1 MVSRTA
7 LICSHYKAGY
17 IKTAGKFCSPKT
29 TENRKAHP
37 IQPEKGGTGC
47 VLGAGESSS
56 GWRRMKPGEKT
67 QDRLEKRGNS
77 SIAWRKWRDGLEL
90 ASQALLRCPA
100 LSAAAGPPCQS
111 PTAAPSPPR
120 CIRHRRRFGG
130 DARHAPRAEASPPVT
145 TKKER
150 QADACLSFLAGAE
163 GLEPSARGFGVD
175 GGEVQQGAGKSRCC
189 PVPAASKKR
198 CGAGLVLRGNYPSQ
212 NRRKR
217 AENPRKSRK
226 HIDLN
231 RHGPYNKKCRGNPAG
246 VCCRQAVSH
255 SLLLYAERG

>member
-1 MVSRTA
+1 MANCNKLVGHTWEDPLVYMASPTA
-7 LICSHYKAGY
+7 SICETYRHSEQKPAQ
-17 IKTAGKFCSPKT
+17 KFCGSKKGKNSET
-29 TENRKAHP
+29 HP
-37 IQPEKGGTGC
+37 EKPEKGETGC
-47 VLGAGESSS
+47 VLGAGEGSS
-56 GWRRMKPGEKT
+56 GWGGMKPGEKT
-67 QDRLEKRGNS
+67 QDRLEKGGNS

-150 QADACLSFLAGAE
+150 QAGACLSFLAGAE

-175 GGEVQQGAGKSRCC
+175 VGEHGRERGKERCW
-189 PVPAASKKR
+189 PILPDKSQKS
-198 CGAGLVLRGNYPSQ
+198 GAGLVL
-212 NRRKR
+212 
-217 AENPRKSRK
+217 
-226 HIDLN
+226 
-231 RHGPYNKKCRGNPAG
+231 
-246 VCCRQAVSH
+246 
-255 SLLLYAERG
+255 